1 MDEDRRVGAGS
12 HDGIDIRAPMETPV
26 FSIGHGIVTK
36 VRNDDDNK
44 YIVVEHRNVKYNN
57 TIGKY
62 YSSYLHLSS
71 VNVNVG
77 DIITK

>member
-12 HDGIDIRAPMETPV
+12 HDGVDIRAPMETPV

-44 YIVVEHRNVKYNN
+44 YIVVEHRNVLYNN

-62 YSSYLHLSS
+62 YSSYLHLGR
-71 VNVNVG
+71 VDVNVG